1 MTSSCQ
7 GHGGKALAMGGGQ
20 WPGPMPPHRARQMPV
35 VGHAVDQGLLARVD
49 VVIGLDQRGAQIQQD
64 QAQAGI
70 ADLVKHGVPVG
81 GGHSLRAL
89 PRHLGMGVQV
99 IAQLLCHQH
108 EMRVTQVEDVS
119 LEGLYG
125 HNYRD
130 AANSDQIVRDS
141 GIELTIDN
149 EVDRVYYDIQRPQQL
164 NAGNLS
170 LTIESQGFPDVVVW
184 NPWVELCAELKDMPA
199 DGWRQMLC
207 VEAAIAQNPISL
219 PAGEEWYGRQTLVAN

>member
-1 MTSSCQ
+1 MTNT
-7 GHGGKALAMGGGQ
+7 G
-20 WPGPMPPHRARQMPV
+20 
-35 VGHAVDQGLLARVD
+35 
-49 VVIGLDQRGAQIQQD
+49 
-64 QAQAGI
+64 
-70 ADLVKHGVPVG
+70 GVPFEFTG
-81 GGHSLRAL
+81 ALHSYL
-89 PRHLGMGVQV
+89 
-99 IAQLLCHQH
+99 
-108 EMRVTQVEDVS
+108 RVTQVEDVS

-184 NPWVELCAELKDMPA
+184 NPWVELCAELKGA
-199 DGWRQMLC
+199 RRWLRF
-207 VEAAIAQNPISL
+207 EAAIRCDCLIPLFEPLIL
-219 PAGEEWYGRQTLVAN
+219 PGFE

>member
-1 MTSSCQ
+1 LTSSCQ

-108 EMRVTQVEDVS
+108 EMRVTQVE
-119 LEGLYG
+119 
-125 HNYRD
+125 
-130 AANSDQIVRDS
+130 AVRDVVAF
-141 GIELTIDN
+141 E
-149 EVDRVYYDIQRPQQL
+149 RVHFIAADMAVSQQDHAHD
-164 NAGNLS
+164 AGG
-170 LTIESQGFPDVVVW
+170 GFGAVATV
-184 NPWVELCAELKDMPA
+184 
-199 DGWRQMLC
+199 
-207 VEAAIAQNPISL
+207 AAHGKL
-219 PAGEEWYGRQTLVAN
+219 H